1 MAQFVDPEFT
11 NGQTVMFFADHTSDN
26 LLKIPDAAYDFFKIW
41 PMKIYKPVAGLM
53 LTFPLILSNALAAT
67 YMALK
72 GIGLSVNTLPV
83 FAIGAGVGV
92 DFAIY
97 LYSRAV
103 EEYPLQN
110 GDWKDTITQS
120 ICTCG
125 KAVMFTA
132 ITVIFPI
139 ITWYFFSD
147 FKFQSD
153 VGLFLS
159 IIMLANVI
167 LTITLH
173 PLMLYIFKPKFVR
186 RGAVQLEA
194 ASEKGFAG

>member
-92 DFAIY
+92 DFALY
-97 LYSRAV
+97 LYSRAIEV
-103 EEYPLQN
+103 DPPQN
-110 GDWKDTITQS
+110 GDWNDTITQS

-125 KAVMFTA
+125 KAVVFTA

-139 ITWYFFSD
+139 ITWCFFSD

-153 VGLFLS
+153 AGLFLS
-159 IIMLANVI
+159 IIMLENVI

-173 PLMLYIFKPKFVR
+173 PLVLYVFKPEFVR
-186 RGAVQLEA
+186 RGAERLAAEA
-194 ASEKGFAG
+194 VLQK